1 MNTAKVLIDIGSTFT
16 KAVAVDLKSKTIITC
31 AKSPTTVSHDITI
44 GISHVLKQIREK
56 TGPIET
62 RQIIACSSA
71 AGGLR
76 MVSVG
81 LVPQLSAEAA
91 KRAALGAGAKIV
103 GHFSHKLTNREI
115 REIENTAPDLILLAG
130 GTDGGNEQVI
140 VHNAARLR
148 DADLSA
154 PIIIAGNKS
163 AYDDIEHIFQ
173 GSRKTVTF
181 VNNVMPELG
190 QLKVR
195 QCREAIRKTFM
206 GNIVNAKGLD
216 RARELVADIIM
227 PTPVAVLNAAVLLS
241 NGAGNEK
248 GLGEVIVVDVG
259 GATTDVYS
267 IAKGAPTRP
276 EVSLKGLPEPFSKRT
291 VEGDLGVRHN
301 IDRLL
306 ELAEAKGLRVD
317 RGITSA
323 FHAAPGTPPSGPEE
337 METDA
342 VLARM
347 AVQASLERHV
357 GTIELVYGPHGPM
370 LIQKGKDLSD
380 VSRVIGTGGPI
391 IHAVHPGKILSGIL
405 AAADDENRLKP
416 RQADFYLDRHYTLY
430 AVGLLAQSEP
440 EVALHI
446 GKTYLQSL

>member
-16 KAVAVDLKSKTIITC
+16 KAVAVDLKSRTILAW
-31 AKSPTTVSHDITI
+31 AKSPTTVSQDITI
-44 GISHVLKQIREK
+44 GIDRALKQIREK

-103 GHFSHKLTNREI
+103 GHFSHKLSNSEI
-115 REIENTAPDLILLAG
+115 REIEDTAPDLILLAG
-130 GTDGGNEQVI
+130 GTDGGNEQTI
-140 VHNAARLR
+140 VHNAARLER
-148 DADLSA
+148 ADLSA

-163 AYDDIEHIFQ
+163 AYDHIERIFQ
-173 GSRKTVTF
+173 GSGKTATF

-195 QCREAIRKTFM
+195 ECREAIRDAFM
-206 GNIVNAKGLD
+206 GNIINAKGLD
-216 RARELVADIIM
+216 RARELVDNIIM
-227 PTPVAVLNAAVLLS
+227 PTPVAVLDAAVLLS
-241 NGAGNEK
+241 NGAGSDK

-267 IAKGAPTRP
+267 IAKGAPARP
-276 EVSLKGLPEPFSKRT
+276 DVSLKGLPEPFSKRT

-306 ELAEAKGLRVD
+306 ELAQAKGVRVD
-317 RGITSA
+317 RDIASA

-337 METDA
+337 MAADSE
-342 VLARM
+342 LARI
-347 AVQASLERHV
+347 AVQASFERHV

-370 LIQKGKDLSD
+370 LIQKGKDLSE
-380 VSRVIGTGGPI
+380 VNRVIGTGGPI
-391 IHAVHPGKILSGIL
+391 IHAARPEKILDGLL
-405 AAADDENRLKP
+405 AEANDANRLKP
-416 RQADFYLDRHYTLY
+416 RCADFYLDRHYTLY

-440 EVALHI
+440 EIALHI
-446 GKTYLQSL
+446 GKTYLQAL